1 MVALLQEARV
11 AVEQIVIPKGQAAE
25 LLPRSPEVLA
35 LQIKLV
41 ESYQLASEK
50 LGSSA
55 MNRRLRILPSPLIVI
70 SDSRS
75 SDSSLVDVPDEEAE
89 EVDDDEEEFDSDV
102 EDLGVS
108 VPGGTSPGRLPV
120 LPE

>member
-1 MVALLQEARV
+1 M
-11 AVEQIVIPKGQAAE
+11 EQIVIPKGQPAE
-25 LLPRSPEVLA
+25 LLPRAPDVLA

-50 LGSSA
+50 IGSSA
-55 MNRRLRILPSPLIVI
+55 MNTRLRILPSQLIPSSSNSGNRAVI
-70 SDSRS
+70 EQMPD
-75 SDSSLVDVPDEEAE
+75 DEEAFD
-89 EVDDDEEEFDSDV
+89 VDDEESDSDV

-120 LPE
+120 LQE

>member
-1 MVALLQEARV
+1 
-11 AVEQIVIPKGQAAE
+11 VEQIVIPKGQAAE
-25 LLPRSPEVLA
+25 LLPRGPETLA
-35 LQIKLV
+35 LQIKFV

-50 LGSSA
+50 IGSE
-55 MNRRLRILPSPLIVI
+55 MNQRLRILPSQLMI
-70 SDSRS
+70 RS
-75 SDSSLVDVPDEEAE
+75 GSSSKTRAAAAAIEQEEDEEE
-89 EVDDDEEEFDSDV
+89 TFEGDEEFDSDV

>member
-1 MVALLQEARV
+1 M
-11 AVEQIVIPKGQAAE
+11 IPKGQAAE
-25 LLPRSPEVLA
+25 LLPRAPEVLA
-35 LQIKLV
+35 LQIKFV

-50 LGSSA
+50 MGSET
-55 MNRRLRILPSPLIVI
+55 NQRLRILPSQLMN
-70 SDSRS
+70 RS
-75 SDSSLVDVPDEEAE
+75 SGSSSSKNRAAVVEQEEE
-89 EVDDDEEEFDSDV
+89 EETFEGDEEFDSDV